1 MLPLL
6 DVSSLKMHFSTMQG
20 TVKAVDGVSF
30 SVNKGEALGFAGE
43 SGCGKTSMGLTV
55 MRILPDNGR
64 IIDGTMNFD
73 GVDLRNLNED
83 TLRRRVRWKR
93 ISMVFQGAM
102 NAFTPVHRIGFQISE
117 AILAHERTTK
127 QESMDRARKLLSL
140 VGINPDRV
148 SNYPH
153 EFSGGMKQRAMIAMA
168 LSCNPDMVILDEPTT
183 ALDVIVQAQVID
195 LLKQL
200 REKLR
205 ISFMMISHDISAMAQ
220 LCDKLAVMYAGEIV
234 EQGTTSDVF
243 TRPAHPYTQGLIAA
257 FPSIKGPKRRLA
269 PISGSPPNLLNP
281 PQGCRFHP
289 RCPFAMD
296 ICREKTPE
304 ITDLGNGHV
313 AACHLLNK

>member
-1 MLPLL
+1 MPLL
-6 DVSSLKMHFSTMQG
+6 DVKDLRMHFSTMAG

-30 SVNKGEALGFAGE
+30 SVEKAEALGFAGE
-43 SGCGKTSMGLTV
+43 SGCGKSSMAITV
-55 MRILPDNGR
+55 MRLLPENGR
-64 IIDGTMNFD
+64 ILEGTMNFD
-73 GVDLRNLNED
+73 GVDLRTVSED
-83 TLRRRVRWKR
+83 VLRRRIRWKR
-93 ISMVFQGAM
+93 IAMVFQGAM
-102 NAFTPVHRIGFQISE
+102 NAFTPVHRIGYQIQE

-127 QESMDRARKLLSL
+127 REAIDRARKLLSL

-153 EFSGGMKQRAMIAMA
+153 EFSGGMRQRAMIAMA
-168 LSCNPDMVILDEPTT
+168 LSCNPDVVILDEPTT

-195 LLKQL
+195 LLRQL

-257 FPSIKGPKRRLA
+257 FPSVKGPKRRLT

-296 ICREKTPE
+296 ICREKAPE
-304 ITDLGNGHV
+304 ITDLGNGHI